1 MAWIPGS
8 GASHPAQILL
18 NRTMFNVNPNKPG
31 FDAFNVGTNLMS
43 SRALTQMFD
52 VHQGTGSA
60 TLKNLSDV
68 VGGRNIKMFDVE
80 TSGIFRNSQIVQMA
94 TSDISSS
101 GSIKAGSNVTFRSQ
115 QLGGLMYGEGKSFSD
130 LFKSGKV
137 VGAEDGGKQFLD
149 EATKMINGLMEKNSV
164 IAGHN
169 VNFDIEKLTSTM
181 KQMDSYSSHKEAQQA
196 VGNLFTGIESGE
208 TLLVDTLEYNR
219 AYMNDLVN
227 TAVEAKKIDALNSG
241 KVLSES
247 DIANYH
253 REFMY
258 APEIMADTKIGG
270 GAAYAS
276 VEAISLNT
284 DLTARIVRDSQ
295 AGDQTAIDLLE
306 QLRGGSHVAD
316 TDTLLQSFIYKYT
329 TTSDKADRLQLKSG
343 SAVYSAFKTE
353 SDVLRRQIYKS
364 SALVPTKNIADVQ
377 HISQAGF
384 NYTLTDEGIKNVSL
398 YDNTLGAE
406 GFIRYDPIKND
417 FMHYADKDGVIT
429 NYGKDEVR
437 ATLQAARRNDKT
449 ASSMINNL
457 GINYGQNSRILEM
470 GKIASAVQQA
480 PQGDLT
486 SETILQSLGKVY
498 KNFSSDL
505 SFYDQMK
512 ISTTGTSPSS
522 PFKVGFGANNISEYM
537 NKSIEVAQAATNI
550 GSPYNFL
557 DTRST
562 IFSTILAE
570 ATQENASIGRAQIA
584 LQLQDETLD
593 GVSKA
598 ALETKLKTF
607 DYASQADIFTETGV
621 SHFRSQQSFAFPIQ
635 FQGQDPSIAGRI
647 ILPAET
653 LQNIVSEDI
662 LKQGR
667 VSLSIANRE
676 GQDVVNAF
684 WSLGKD
690 ATAENYMP
698 HAEKFVADA
707 LAAHE
712 SVGITK
718 VLQDGVEEGL
728 RGVGAELRSI
738 MGAGVEQKALV
749 DLIAE
754 GMAQGGIGFANIGGQ
769 SARRV
774 VEGAAKAG
782 LDLAN
787 DVMVSETSSILDISG
802 GVVRLGAMSDQ
813 TSLAAAGNAARM
825 DTANSGVIGFMN
837 KAANVLEESGSV
849 DKARRVVTRSKLGRE
864 PSKALSFFI
873 ENKKGIYGGAAAL
886 VAAGTGYYMYKNY
899 KEDQIYD
906 ETLSEQ
912 PTSGGYSNGR
922 MMQQTMQPTMGYSS
936 YKRDSLATAG
946 VVGGLDRNKIGH
958 HKMGSNKNS
967 HLFGG

>member
-1 MAWIPGS
+1 
-8 GASHPAQILL
+8 
-18 NRTMFNVNPNKPG
+18 MFNVNPNKPG

-43 SRALTQMFD
+43 SRALSQMFD
-52 VHQGTGSA
+52 INQGTGEA

-68 VGGRNIKMFDVE
+68 VSGRNIKMFDVE

-115 QLGGLMYGEGKSFSD
+115 QLGGLMYGEGKPFSD
-130 LFKSGKV
+130 LFQSGKV

-149 EATKMINGLMEKNSV
+149 ESAKMLNGLVEKNSV

-181 KQMDSYSSHKEAQQA
+181 KQMDAYSSHKEAQQA
-196 VGNLFTGIESGE
+196 VGNLFSGIESGE

-227 TAVEAKKIDALNSG
+227 NAVEAKKIEAINSG
-241 KVLSES
+241 KALSETE
-247 DIANYH
+247 IAKYH

-284 DLTARIVRDSQ
+284 DLTARIVRDAK
-295 AGDQTAIDLLE
+295 AGDQTAIDLLG
-306 QLRGGSHVAD
+306 QLSGGSHVAD

-343 SAVYSAFKTE
+343 SAVYDAFKTE

-364 SALVPTKNIADVQ
+364 SALVPTKNIADIE

-384 NYTLTDEGIKNVSL
+384 NYLLTDEGIGNVSL
-398 YDNTLGAE
+398 YDNTVGAE

-417 FMHYADKDGVIT
+417 FMHYADKDGAIT
-429 NYGKDEVR
+429 DYAGGKQGVR
-437 ATLQAARRNDKT
+437 ATLEAARRNDKT
-449 ASSMINNL
+449 ASSLINNL

-470 GKIASAVQQA
+470 GKIASAMQQA

-512 ISTTGTSPSS
+512 ISTTGRSPSS

-537 NKSIEVAQAATNI
+537 NKSIEVAQSATNI

-598 ALETKLKTF
+598 ALEANLKTF

-621 SHFRSQQSFAFPIQ
+621 SHFRSQQSFSFPIQ
-635 FQGQDPSIAGRI
+635 LTDQSPSIPGRI
-647 ILPAET
+647 LLPAET

-667 VSLSIANRE
+667 VSLSVANKE

-684 WSLGKD
+684 WSLGKN
-690 ATAENYMP
+690 ATSQDYMP
-698 HAEKFVADA
+698 HAEKLVSDA
-707 LAAHE
+707 LAAHANIGVTQTAE
-712 SVGITK
+712 LSVA
-718 VLQDGVEEGL
+718 EGL
-728 RGVGAELRSI
+728 AKVGSELQAI
-738 MGAGVEQKALV
+738 MGGGVEQKALV
-749 DLIAE
+749 DLVAE
-754 GMAQGGIGFANIGGQ
+754 GMAQGGIGFANIEGQ

-787 DVMVSETSSILDISG
+787 DVMVPETSSILDISG
-802 GVVRLGAMSDQ
+802 GVVRLSAMSDEI
-813 TSLAAAGNAARM
+813 SLAAAGNAARM
-825 DTANSGVIGFMN
+825 DTANSEVIGFMN

-886 VAAGTGYYMYKNY
+886 VAAGVGYYMYDNY

-906 ETLSEQ
+906 ETLAEQ

>member
-1 MAWIPGS
+1 
-8 GASHPAQILL
+8 
-18 NRTMFNVNPNKPG
+18 MFNVNLDKPG

-43 SRALTQMFD
+43 SRALSQMFD
-52 VHQGTGSA
+52 IDQRTGSA

-68 VGGRNIKMFDVE
+68 VGGRNIKMLDVE

-115 QLGGLMYGEGKSFSD
+115 QLGGLMYGEGKPFSD

-149 EATKMINGLMEKNSV
+149 ESAKMLNGLIEKNSV

-181 KQMDSYSSHKEAQQA
+181 KQMDAYSSHKEAQQA
-196 VGNLFTGIESGE
+196 VGNLFSGIESGE

-227 TAVEAKKIDALNSG
+227 NAVEAKKIEAINSG
-241 KVLSES
+241 KALSGTE
-247 DIANYH
+247 IAKYH

-284 DLTARIVRDSQ
+284 DLTARIVRDAK
-295 AGDQTAIDLLE
+295 AGDQTAIDLLG
-306 QLRGGSHVAD
+306 QLSGGSHVAD

-343 SAVYSAFKTE
+343 SAVYDAFKTE

-364 SALVPTKNIADVQ
+364 SALVPTKNIADIQ

-398 YDNTLGAE
+398 YDNTVGAE

-417 FMHYADKDGVIT
+417 FMHYADKDGAIT

-449 ASSMINNL
+449 ASSLINNL

-470 GKIASAVQQA
+470 GKIASAMKPA
-480 PQGDLT
+480 AQGDLT

-598 ALETKLKTF
+598 ALEAKLKTF

-621 SHFRSQQSFAFPIQ
+621 SHFRSQLEFGDLFQ
-635 FQGQDPSIAGRI
+635 FTDKDPSIPGRI

-787 DVMVSETSSILDISG
+787 DVMVLETARILDISG
-802 GVVRLGAMSDQ
+802 GVARLSAMSDE

-825 DTANSGVIGFMN
+825 DTANSEVIGFMN
-837 KAANVLEESGSV
+837 KAANVLEDSGSV

>member
-1 MAWIPGS
+1 
-8 GASHPAQILL
+8 
-18 NRTMFNVNPNKPG
+18 MFNVNPNKTG
-31 FDAFNVGTNLMS
+31 FDAFNVGSNLMS
-43 SRALTQMFD
+43 SRALRQMFD
-52 VHQGTGSA
+52 VNEGAGEGAGEA

-68 VGGRNIKMFDVE
+68 VSGRNIKMFDVE

-101 GSIKAGSNVTFRSQ
+101 VSIKAGSNVTFRSQ
-115 QLGGLMYGEGKSFSD
+115 QLGGLMYGEGESFSD
-130 LFKSGKV
+130 LFKLGKL
-137 VGAEDGGKQFLD
+137 VGAEDGGKEFLD

-181 KQMDSYSSHKEAQQA
+181 KQMDAYSTHKEAQQA

-227 TAVEAKKIDALNSG
+227 TAVEAKKIGALNNG
-241 KVLSES
+241 KVLSEF

-295 AGDQTAIDLLE
+295 AGDQTAIDLLG

-329 TTSDKADRLQLKSG
+329 TTSDKANRLQLKSG
-343 SAVYSAFKTE
+343 SAVYNAFKTE

-364 SALVPTKNIADVQ
+364 SALVPTKNIADIQ

-384 NYTLTDEGIKNVSL
+384 NYLLTDEGIGNVSL
-398 YDNTLGAE
+398 YDNTVGAE
-406 GFIRYDPIKND
+406 GFIRYDATKER
-417 FMHYADKDGVIT
+417 FMRYADKDGGKAKGYYRGKQEGFAKVKAILET
-429 NYGKDEVR
+429 ARGKDS
-437 ATLQAARRNDKT
+437 T

-470 GKIASAVQQA
+470 GKIASALQDA

-512 ISTTGTSPSS
+512 ISTTGRSPSS
-522 PFKVGFGANNISEYM
+522 PFKVGFGANDISEYM
-537 NKSIEVAQAATNI
+537 NKSIEVAQAAKNI

-557 DTRST
+557 DTKST

-584 LQLQDETLD
+584 LQLQDKTLD
-593 GVSKA
+593 AASKE
-598 ALETKLKTF
+598 ALEANLKTF

-621 SHFRSQQSFAFPIQ
+621 SHFKSQQSFSVPIQ
-635 FQGQDPSIAGRI
+635 LTGKDASIPGRI
-647 ILPAET
+647 LLPAET
-653 LQNIVSEDI
+653 FQSILGKDI
-662 LKQGR
+662 LEREAIMKQGR

-684 WSLGKD
+684 WSLGKN
-690 ATAENYMP
+690 ATAENYRT
-698 HAEKFVADA
+698 HAERLVSDA
-707 LAAHE
+707 LAAHANIGVTKTAE
-712 SVGITK
+712 LSVA
-718 VLQDGVEEGL
+718 EGL
-728 RGVGAELRSI
+728 AEIGTKLQATIGGGVKQET
-738 MGAGVEQKALV
+738 LV
-749 DLIAE
+749 NLIAE
-754 GMAQGGIGFANIGGQ
+754 SMAEGGIGFAKIEGE

-787 DVMVSETSSILDISG
+787 DMMVSETSSILDISG
-802 GVVRLGAMSDQ
+802 GVVRLSAMSDE
-813 TSLAAAGNAARM
+813 TSLAAAGNAVKM
-825 DTANSGVIGFMN
+825 NKANSEVIGFMN
-837 KAANVLEESGSV
+837 KAAHVLEDSGSV
-849 DKARRVVTRSKLGRE
+849 GAARRVVTRSKLGRE

-886 VAAGTGYYMYKNY
+886 VAAGAGYYMYKNY

-922 MMQQTMQPTMGYSS
+922 MMQQTMQPRMGYSS
-936 YKRDSLATAG
+936 YKKDSLATAG

>member
-1 MAWIPGS
+1 
-8 GASHPAQILL
+8 
-18 NRTMFNVNPNKPG
+18 MFNVNPNRPG

-43 SRALTQMFD
+43 SRALSQMFD
-52 VHQGTGSA
+52 INQSTGEA

-68 VGGRNIKMFDVE
+68 VSGRNIKMFDVE

-101 GSIKAGSNVTFRSQ
+101 GSIKAGSNVTFSSQ
-115 QLGGLMYGEGKSFSD
+115 QLGGLMYGEGKPFSD
-130 LFKSGKV
+130 LFNKGKV

-149 EATKMINGLMEKNSV
+149 ESTKMINGLLEKNSV

-181 KQMDSYSSHKEAQQA
+181 KQMDAYSTHKEAQQA
-196 VGNLFTGIESGE
+196 VGNLFSGIESGE

-227 TAVEAKKIDALNSG
+227 TAVEAKKIDAINSG
-241 KVLSES
+241 KALSGTE
-247 DIANYH
+247 IANYH

-295 AGDQTAIDLLE
+295 AGDQTAIDLLD

-343 SAVYSAFKTE
+343 SAVYDAFKTE

-364 SALVPTKNIADVQ
+364 SALVPTKNIADIQ

-384 NYTLTDEGIKNVSL
+384 NYLLTDEGIGNVSL
-398 YDNTLGAE
+398 YDNTVGTE

-417 FMHYADKDGVIT
+417 FMHYADKDGAIT
-429 NYGKDEVR
+429 DYVGGKQGVR
-437 ATLQAARRNDKT
+437 ATLEAARRNDKT
-449 ASSMINNL
+449 ASSLINNL

-470 GKIASAVQQA
+470 GKIASAMQQA

-505 SFYDQMK
+505 SFYDQIQ
-512 ISTTGTSPSS
+512 ISTTGRSPSS
-522 PFKVGFGANNISEYM
+522 PFKVGFGQSDISEYM
-537 NKSIEVAQAATNI
+537 KKSIEVAQSATNI

-570 ATQENASIGRAQIA
+570 ATQENASTGRAQII

-593 GVSKA
+593 GVSRA
-598 ALETKLKTF
+598 ALEANLKTF

-621 SHFRSQQSFAFPIQ
+621 SHFKSQQSFSLPIQ
-635 FQGQDPSIAGRI
+635 LTDQSPSIPGRI
-647 ILPAET
+647 LLPTET
-653 LQNIVSEDI
+653 FQSIVSEDI
-662 LKQGR
+662 LKQGK
-667 VSLSIANRE
+667 VSISVANRK

-684 WSLGKD
+684 WSLGKQ
-690 ATAENYMP
+690 ATSQDYMP
-698 HAEKFVADA
+698 HAEKFVSDA
-707 LAAHE
+707 LAAHGNIGVTQTAE
-712 SVGITK
+712 LSVA
-718 VLQDGVEEGL
+718 EGL
-728 RGVGAELRSI
+728 AKVGSELQAI
-738 MGAGVEQKALV
+738 IGGGVEQKALV

-754 GMAQGGIGFANIGGQ
+754 AMAQGGIGFANIEGQ

-774 VEGAAKAG
+774 VEATAKAG

-787 DVMVSETSSILDISG
+787 DVMVPETSSILDISG
-802 GVVRLGAMSDQ
+802 EVVRLSAMSDE
-813 TSLAAAGNAARM
+813 TSLAAAGNTVKM
-825 DTANSGVIGFMN
+825 NKANSEVIGFMN

-849 DKARRVVTRSKLGRE
+849 GAARRVVTRSKLGRE

-873 ENKKGIYGGAAAL
+873 ENKKGIYSGVAAL

-922 MMQQTMQPTMGYSS
+922 MMQQTMQPKMGYSS
-936 YKRDSLATAG
+936 YKKDSLATAG

>member
-1 MAWIPGS
+1 
-8 GASHPAQILL
+8 
-18 NRTMFNVNPNKPG
+18 MFNVNPNKPG
-31 FDAFNVGTNLMS
+31 FDAFNIGTNLMS
-43 SRALTQMFD
+43 SRALSQMFNID
-52 VHQGTGSA
+52 QRTGAA
-60 TLKNLSDV
+60 TLKSLSDV
-68 VGGRNIKMFDVE
+68 VGGRNIKMLDVE

-130 LFKSGKV
+130 LFQSGKV

-149 EATKMINGLMEKNSV
+149 ESAKMLNGLVEKNSV

-181 KQMDSYSSHKEAQQA
+181 KQMDAYSSHKEAQQA
-196 VGNLFTGIESGE
+196 VGNLFSGIESGE

-227 TAVEAKKIDALNSG
+227 TAVEAKKIEAINSG
-241 KVLSES
+241 KALSGTE
-247 DIANYH
+247 IAKYT
-253 REFMY
+253 RDFMY

-276 VEAISLNT
+276 VEAIALNT
-284 DLTARIVRDSQ
+284 DLTARIVRDAK
-295 AGDQTAIDLLE
+295 AGDQTAIDLVG
-306 QLRGGSHVAD
+306 QLSGGSHVAD

-329 TTSDKADRLQLKSG
+329 TTSDKANRLQLKSG
-343 SAVYSAFKTE
+343 SAVYDAFKTE
-353 SDVLRRQIYKS
+353 SNVLRRQIYKS
-364 SALVPTKNIADVQ
+364 SALVPTKNIADIE

-384 NYTLTDEGIKNVSL
+384 NYLLTDEGIGNVSL
-398 YDNTLGAE
+398 YDNTVGAE
-406 GFIRYDPIKND
+406 GFIRYDATEER
-417 FMHYADKDGVIT
+417 FMRYADKDGGEAKG
-429 NYGKDEVR
+429 YYRGRQEGFAKVR
-437 ATLQAARRNDKT
+437 ATLEAARRNDKT
-449 ASSMINNL
+449 ASSLISNL
-457 GINYGQNSRILEM
+457 GINYGQNSRIIEM
-470 GKIASAVQQA
+470 GKIASALQDA

-512 ISTTGTSPSS
+512 ISTTGRSPSS

-537 NKSIEVAQAATNI
+537 NKSIEVAQSATNI

-593 GVSKA
+593 EVSKA
-598 ALETKLKTF
+598 ALEANLKTF

-621 SHFRSQQSFAFPIQ
+621 SHFRSQQSFSFPIQ
-635 FQGQDPSIAGRI
+635 LTGKEASIPGRI

-653 LQNIVSEDI
+653 FQSILGKDI
-662 LKQGR
+662 PEREAVRKQGR
-667 VSLSIANRE
+667 VSLSVANRE

-684 WSLGKD
+684 WSLGKN
-690 ATAENYMP
+690 ATSQDYMP
-698 HAEKFVADA
+698 HAEKLVSDA
-707 LAAHE
+707 LAAHANIGVTQTAE
-712 SVGITK
+712 LSVA
-718 VLQDGVEEGL
+718 EGL
-728 RGVGAELRSI
+728 AKVGSELQAI
-738 MGAGVEQKALV
+738 IGGGVEQKALV
-749 DLIAE
+749 DLVAE
-754 GMAQGGIGFANIGGQ
+754 GMAQGGIGFANIEGQ

-787 DVMVSETSSILDISG
+787 DVMVPETSSILDISG
-802 GVVRLGAMSDQ
+802 GVVRLSAMSDE

-825 DTANSGVIGFMN
+825 DTANSEVIGFMN
-837 KAANVLEESGSV
+837 KAANVLEKSGSV

-886 VAAGTGYYMYKNY
+886 VAAGVGYYMYDNY

-906 ETLSEQ
+906 ETLAEQ